1 MNKYITTV
9 ELSEYASEFATIIG
23 VRGFMGNYY
32 VCESIDENGNRIHQ
46 QSFPLKKNIEG
57 FPTDEESLKADVLE
71 SWKKEETKR
80 KKAQGFDTE

>member
-9 ELSEYASEFATIIG
+9 ELSECTSEFATIIG

-32 VCESIDENGNRIHQ
+32 ICESIDENGNRIHQ